1 MGKRKEHEL
10 RGGCI
15 KKHCPTCDT
24 WKKLEDYTNQKSSWD
39 GLCRMCRNCM
49 IEYKR
54 DKRKNDPKYKETDE
68 KYNEKYK
75 DSGKKRE
82 MSQKRYKEKKEEIIQ
97 KCVAYNKKKY
107 NSDSNFKLVCSLR
120 SRINKV
126 LRESNT
132 KKSKKTMELTGCTVD
147 ELKKHIEK
155 QFKPGMN
162 WSNHSVKG
170 WHIDHIQCCASFDLT
185 KEEEQK
191 KCFHYTNL
199 QPLWAEENLSK
210 GAKV

>member
-1 MGKRKEHEL
+1 MSEQETKCCKGCNTTKSVKEFYKNKARSDGLQSYCKPCMKNQNVDNYKKHKDSWDKRTKDYGKSEENKKYRREWAKNKYSNNEEHRKNI
-10 RGGCI
+10 I
-15 KKHCPTCDT
+15 KKSVEYER
-24 WKKLEDYTNQKSSWD
+24 KRLEYD
-39 GLCRMCRNCM
+39 
-49 IEYKR
+49 
-54 DKRKNDPKYKETDE
+54 ND
-68 KYNEKYK
+68 
-75 DSGKKRE
+75 
-82 MSQKRYKEKKEEIIQ
+82 
-97 KCVAYNKKKY
+97 
-107 NSDSNFKLVCSLR
+107 FKLIKILR
-120 SRINKV
+120 SRMRSAISAV
-126 LRESNT
+126 
-132 KKSKKTMELTGCTVD
+132 KKNDVSKEKSTMELTGCTVD

-170 WHIDHIQCCASFDLT
+170 FHIDHIIPCASFDLT